1 MNKIMYE
8 VNWHYMNNG
17 KGFTHC
23 SVTPITVTRE
33 DILPGCSAISI
44 TAIDHEGREFHG
56 CPENYFNTEQEAWDA
71 TKQCL
76 DDKIEQLKTEIKDM
90 QLEVGYMTAFM
101 LQKFFG
107 YIEQKA

>member
-33 DILPGCSAISI
+33 DMLPGCSA
-44 TAIDHEGREFHG
+44 R

-107 YIEQKA
+107 YTEQKV